1 LKLVELVIVS
11 HWHKET
17 LKLKKNHSWK
27 AKPGYRIFV
36 ASKGA
41 ARFCFPQPW
50 IMEPDSDSIK
60 FYDGKPPDDNCRLA
74 FSYIVLPPIDW
85 SGLPL
90 SQLID
95 TAVEGDERNL
105 ERAGDVVRVPREDI
119 ELVWAEFRFID
130 PVEEREAF
138 TRLSIGRGVVI
149 QTLITLDFWPE
160 DRERLDAVWDEV
172 MRSLELER
180 YVEDPMSG
188 DVIN

>member
-1 LKLVELVIVS
+1 MKLFEVAAVT

-17 LKLKKNHSWK
+17 LKLKDNHNWQ

-36 ASKGA
+36 AGRGA

-60 FYDGKPPDDNCRLA
+60 FYDSKPPDDNCRLA
-74 FSYIVLPPIDW
+74 FSYIVIPPIDW

-90 SQLID
+90 SELIN
-95 TAVEGDERNL
+95 TAVQGDERNL
-105 ERAGDVVRVPREDI
+105 EPAGDVIRVPREDM
-119 ELVWAEFRFID
+119 ELAWAEFRFND

-138 TRLSIGRGVVI
+138 TRLSIGRGVAV

-160 DRERLDAVWDEV
+160 DRQRLDPVWDEV
-172 MRSLELER
+172 MRSLVLER
-180 YVEDPMSG
+180 YVSDPTIG